1 MEITGSLIEAL
12 PNLKYIVVTGRRYDE
27 IDVKTAAAHGIP
39 VSRTDVRGGGGVA
52 ELVWGLILAC
62 VRNIAFE
69 DRMMRQGAWQNTIG
83 MTLRGRNLGLLGFGN
98 LGQQVAHIGR
108 AFGMTILAWSPN
120 LTKERASM
128 GGAQFVSREDLF
140 CQSDVLS
147 LHLVLSECTRG
158 LVGERDFGLMKR
170 EAYFINTARAGLV
183 REDALIEAL
192 NNKTIAGAGLDVFDQ
207 EPLARDH
214 PLRSLDNVVLTPHLG
229 YYTRE
234 MIATYYE
241 DAITTIEAYL
251 NGRMINVVN

>member
-1 MEITGSLIEAL
+1 
-12 PNLKYIVVTGRRYDE
+12 
-27 IDVKTAAAHGIP
+27 
-39 VSRTDVRGGGGVA
+39 
-52 ELVWGLILAC
+52 
-62 VRNIAFE
+62 
-69 DRMMRQGAWQNTIG
+69 
-83 MTLRGRNLGLLGFGN
+83 
-98 LGQQVAHIGR
+98 
-108 AFGMTILAWSPN
+108 
-120 LTKERASM
+120 M